1 MRKFCVCIA
10 IMLVLATLPLAGHAA
25 PLYKIKELP
34 LTRVTDMNDKGE
46 ILGGSLG
53 IQLWLPKPAYG
64 LPASLN
70 VIQAALPGGIAPYV
84 CQALNN
90 KGEIVGRLASENRV
104 VGMFLWLPEPTYGSD
119 AGLNVV
125 PLRFVSEINDDGQIA
140 GDVYDQGAW
149 WAAIWSPETAHGVG
163 PGVHLLGA
171 DRFSGALAINN
182 KCQAVGYSGNKVFL
196 WLPEADYNMSAGLHT
211 IAERELGESCSPIM
225 INDIGD
231 VLGYRAVWDRD
242 ADTTTVRL
250 FLWLPEARYGLQQ
263 GMNVLDIG
271 LQASSAE
278 LAVGVSAS
286 INNSG
291 RMAGTLSAI
300 TDFPPIVIPMLIPN
314 RTESEWV
321 WYKTGF
327 IWDNG
332 TLYNPL
338 EILDGSKV
346 GWSEVYPQT
355 INNKDQIAGWGVLN
369 GERHTFLMTP
379 IRNYVVS
386 IDIKP
391 GDATNCINLTSKG
404 VLPVAI
410 LTTTDFDVAKVNIAS
425 VLFAGAPPCKSSL
438 QDVDRDGDLDL
449 ILHFKTQSL
458 RLGASS
464 TSAVLTGETLDG
476 DHLEG
481 TDSVSV
487 IMPRN

>member
-10 IMLVLATLPLAGHAA
+10 IMVTLATLPLAGHAT

-34 LTRVTDMNDKGE
+34 LTRMTDMNDKGE

-53 IQLWLPKPAYG
+53 INLWLPKPAYG
-64 LPASLN
+64 LPAGLN
-70 VIQAALPGGIAPYV
+70 VIQASLPGGIAPYI

-90 KGEIVGRLASENRV
+90 KGEIVGRLASGNRV
-104 VGMFLWLPEPTYGSD
+104 VGMFLWLPEPEY
-119 AGLNVV
+119 GLNSGLSVV
-125 PLRFVSEINDDGQIA
+125 PLEFVSQINDDGQIA
-140 GDVYDQGAW
+140 GDVYDGGAW

-231 VLGYRAVWDRD
+231 VLGYRAVWDTD

-250 FLWLPEARYGLQQ
+250 FLWLPNARYGLQPS
-263 GMNVLDIG
+263 MNALDIG
-271 LQASSAE
+271 LQAPLAE

-286 INNSG
+286 INDGG
-291 RMAGTLSAI
+291 RMAGTISTSASGHSI
-300 TDFPPIVIPMLIPN
+300 IPIGVPSLTLTDATIY
-314 RTESEWV
+314 RYS
-321 WYKTGF
+321 F
-327 IWDNG
+327 IWDQG
-332 TLYNPL
+332 TMYDPI
-338 EILDGSKV
+338 ETLDSTRD
-346 GWSEVYPQT
+346 GWSEIHPQT

-391 GDATNCINLTSKG
+391 GDATNSINLTSKG
-404 VLPVAI
+404 VIPVAI

-425 VLFAGAPPCKSSL
+425 VVFAGAPPCKSSL
-438 QDVDRDGDLDL
+438 QDVDLDGDLDL

-458 RLGASS
+458 RLGAYS